1 MWWKDFFFFSRS
13 QRVGIRILFVLIFC
27 MISLP
32 RLHQWLF
39 PPGPVDITA
48 FRAQL
53 TAFESRLDSMRL
65 KEEARM
71 TERRAGDSSRERQ
84 NAGSADWS
92 SRSLHPFP
100 FDPNKLP
107 EKEWES
113 MGLPDRLI
121 KTIKN
126 YEAAGGKFRHREDL
140 QRIYLMREEWYA
152 QLEPY
157 IKLPSRAEA
166 VAERVSLQ
174 KTSEPTDSAINK
186 TDTPDSRMTST
197 EAPTRNVD
205 ASHASHAPEETAKN
219 ISYFPVMPVDI
230 NKADTSALMQIRGIG
245 PAFSRRIVAYRE
257 LLGGFTQYEQLLEV
271 YGLDSSRWEQVLP
284 YLILDTAT
292 VKKINLNQAQFAD
305 LLRHPYVS
313 RNLANNLISL
323 RDQHGP
329 FMQLNDIRQSFLVCD
344 SLYNRIRPYIT
355 VE

>member
-27 MISLP
+27 MLTLP

-39 PPGPVDITA
+39 PPGPVDIAA

-65 KEEARM
+65 KEEVRM
-71 TERRAGDSSRERQ
+71 TERRAGDSSRERHD
-84 NAGSADWS
+84 AGSADWS
-92 SRSLHPFP
+92 SPSLHPFP

-107 EKEWES
+107 EKEWEA

-166 VAERVSLQ
+166 GTDRASLQ
-174 KTSEPTDSAINK
+174 KTSEPPDSDINK
-186 TDTPDSRMTST
+186 KDT
-197 EAPTRNVD
+197 
-205 ASHASHAPEETAKN
+205 
-219 ISYFPVMPVDI
+219 SYFPVMPVDI

-257 LLGGFTQYEQLLEV
+257 LLGGYTHYEQLLEV

-284 YLILDTAT
+284 YLILDTSA

-305 LLRHPYVS
+305 LLRHPYVN
-313 RNLANNLISL
+313 RNLANNLINL

-329 FMQLNDIRQSFLVCD
+329 FIQLNDIRQSFLICD
-344 SLYNRIRPYIT
+344 SVYNRITPYIT
-355 VE
+355 LE